1 MEPRS
6 RETTPTKEDLEFI
19 VDDGYRHDEDP
30 DYVPNEKYVVTGS
43 EFKRLTRN
51 AKKLGAETLDYSTQ
65 KKIKLIYDLKII

>member
-30 DYVPNEKYVVTGS
+30 DYVPNEKFILKGL

-51 AKKLGAETLDYSTQ
+51 AKKLGAE
-65 KKIKLIYDLKII
+65 KIKLNYDLKIN

>member
-6 RETTPTKEDLEFI
+6 RETTPTKEDLDFI

-30 DYVPNEKYVVTGS
+30 DYVPDEKIILKGP

-51 AKKLGAETLDYSTQ
+51 AKKNLMQ
-65 KKIKLIYDLKII
+65 KQLIIQPKNKN

>member
-19 VDDGYRHDEDP
+19 VDDGYRHNEDP
-30 DYVPNEKYVVTGS
+30 DYIPNEKIIKGP

-51 AKKLGAETLDYSTQ
+51 AKKLAAE
-65 KKIKLIYDLKII
+65 KIKLIYDLKII

>member
-19 VDDGYRHDEDP
+19 VDDGYSHNEDP
-30 DYVPNEKYVVTGS
+30 DYIPNEKIIITGP

-51 AKKLGAETLDYSTQ
+51 AKKLAAE
-65 KKIKLIYDLKII
+65 KIKLIYDLKII

>member
-19 VDDGYRHDEDP
+19 VDDGYRHNEDP
-30 DYVPNEKYVVTGS
+30 DYIPNEKIILKGP

-51 AKKLGAETLDYSTQ
+51 AKKAWCKEAQ
-65 KKIKLIYDLKII
+65 KSHPVKTTG

>member
-30 DYVPNEKYVVTGS
+30 DYVPNEKIIIKRS
-43 EFKRLTRN
+43 KFKSLPRK
-51 AKKLGAETLDYSTQ
+51 AKKLAAE
-65 KKIKLIYDLKII
+65 KIKLIYDLNII